1 MSLHRSVALRYFRSR
16 KGFVSVVSG
25 FSLFGILLGV
35 AALIVVM
42 SVMNGFRSELM
53 GRILGVSGHAT
64 AHVPYATSADA
75 KVMMTALNK
84 LNSVKTSETFVQ
96 GQALTMNRG
105 RATGVLLRGLDIEK
119 TYSYVKDADK
129 ILSGQLADLAKPST
143 IAIGKELAQTLQAGV
158 GSVITLVSPSGST
171 TPFGFIPRMVKVQVV
186 AVFDVGMHMYNSGW
200 VYSSIQTAQKFLNL
214 EDTVTGIDIKLYD
227 PMTVGEV
234 KPALEEA
241 LHSQGAFIMTW
252 QDSNKQF
259 FEALEVERVS
269 MFIILTLIIV
279 VAAFNIITGQTMTV
293 NDKRSDIAILRT
305 MGAKQK
311 DILKIFI
318 FGGSMIGIIGTIL
331 GTVCGLLI
339 VVNLQSIVNLLEQVF
354 GVAIFSGEVYFL
366 DNLPAVINYYDLGL
380 IISISVI
387 LSILAAVYPA
397 WRAAKLDPVEVLRSE

>member
-1 MSLHRSVALRYFRSR
+1 MSFHRSVALRYFRSR

-64 AHVPYATSADA
+64 AQVPYADLAQAQTMVVNLSKLPEVQSAE
-75 KVMMTALNK
+75 V
-84 LNSVKTSETFVQ
+84 FVQ

-105 RATGVLLRGLDIEK
+105 RATGVLLRGIDVQN
-119 TYSYVKDADK
+119 THSYVKDADK
-129 ILSGQLADLAKPST
+129 ILSGRLTDLEKPNT
-143 IAIGKELAQTLQAGV
+143 IAIGKELARTLQAGV

-186 AVFDVGMHMYNSGW
+186 AVFDVGMHIYNNGW
-200 VYSSIQTAQKFLNL
+200 VYSSVSTAQKFLQLN
-214 EDTVTGIDIKLYD
+214 DTVSGIDIKLHD
-227 PMTVGEV
+227 PMQVTQI
-234 KPALEEA
+234 KPTLVEA
-241 LHSQGAFIMTW
+241 LQSEGAFVMSW
-252 QDSNKQF
+252 KDSNKQF

-305 MGAKQK
+305 MGARRK

-318 FGGSMIGIIGTIL
+318 FGGSMIGFL
-331 GTVCGLLI
+331 GTFLGVIFGVLI
-339 VVNLQSIVNLLEQVF
+339 VMNLQMIVTMLEQVF

-366 DNLPAVINYYDLGL
+366 DNLPAVLNATDLSL
-380 IISISVI
+380 IVGISIT